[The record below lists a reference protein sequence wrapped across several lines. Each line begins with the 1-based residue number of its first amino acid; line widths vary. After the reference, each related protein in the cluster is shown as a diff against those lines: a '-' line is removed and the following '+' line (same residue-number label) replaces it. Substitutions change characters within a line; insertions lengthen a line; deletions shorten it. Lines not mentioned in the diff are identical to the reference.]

1 MSWSGFNLHFS
12 QAYWCWT
19 YLLSYGEL
27 WWSVCLPVF
36 KLGLST
42 TSAMGAC
49 HLPPQGLNQMLLQLC
64 IFHTPDRSSGWR
76 AEMCWGRNWRNR
88 SSDRYFQEPILWAQ
102 VLYLLV
108 SRKALKILHGDN
120 CSSWLRATLF
130 KKYVPGCMLSPFP
143 QITCIL
149 TFPPCLFGAVSQS
162 YLKCCLLGCS
172 PHFTPNKT

>member
-64 IFHTPDRSSGWR
+64 VFNTPDRSSGWR
-76 AEMCWGRNWRNR
+76 AEMCWGRNWQNR

-102 VLYLLV
+102 FLYLLV
-108 SRKALKILHGDN
+108 SRKALKILNGDN

-130 KKYVPGCMLSPFP
+130 KKIRAWLHALSLPPNHLYSDLSPLPLWSSFSELSEMLSPRLRPSFYP
-143 QITCIL
+143 Q
-149 TFPPCLFGAVSQS
+149 
-162 YLKCCLLGCS
+162 
-172 PHFTPNKT
+172 